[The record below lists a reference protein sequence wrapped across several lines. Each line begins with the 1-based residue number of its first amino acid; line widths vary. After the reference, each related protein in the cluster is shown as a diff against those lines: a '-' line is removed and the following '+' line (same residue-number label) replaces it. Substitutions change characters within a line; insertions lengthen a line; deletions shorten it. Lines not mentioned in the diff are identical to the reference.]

1 MNQNQNTE
9 NPDLNQTLGDIL
21 NGAVDE
27 NQNNTPNQEGQNQQS
42 TEGSS
47 DQTPPANQGNTDPNQ
62 NTENSTIRQ
71 MRDQLKQ
78 LKDSDAKHKALLERM
93 AAANNMTIEE
103 LEAKIQADEDKKN
116 ATARGI
122 PVEIEQR
129 IREQE
134 QRIRELEEQ
143 NRAQNFNVRANSL
156 ISKYGMNE
164 QQFLDFAKDMMDK
177 GFDIRKENMDLD
189 LLYRANNFDTLMKS
203 NVEKA
208 KQDLLAEI
216 ERQKNNSNNLPGGA
230 KPNVSNNQG
239 QGDNKNVTKDDLNN
253 FVDDVFKQFN
263 NK

>member
-1 MNQNQNTE
+1 MNQNQNTGT
-9 NPDLNQTLGDIL
+9 PDLNQQLGDIL
-21 NGAVDE
+21 NGAVQE
-27 NQNNTPNQEGQNQQS
+27 ETPPTNQQEDQNQQS
-42 TEGSS
+42 TEGST
-47 DQTPPANQGNTDPNQ
+47 DQTPPANQGSTDPNQ
-62 NTENSTIRQ
+62 NTDNSTIRQ

-134 QRIRELEEQ
+134 QRIKELEEQ

-156 ISKYGMNE
+156 IAKYGMNE

-239 QGDNKNVTKDDLNN
+239 QGDNKNVTKDDLNS
-253 FVDDVFKQFN
+253 FVDDIVAQFN
-263 NK
+263 K